1 MCSTSGGLHD
11 ASGRLRNVAGYR
23 QPSVPSLRSKRTL
36 ERIVVAVAGSSH
48 SQLIGPA
55 RWGQEM
61 IAWNM
66 WTLVLFNLV
75 TLAKKATGSM
85 ANNNRS
91 PDEKQPGENPEGK
104 YHYNP
109 GNMAGKKPGDA
120 EQTDE
125 NRTLPS
131 PRKEKPAE

>member
-1 MCSTSGGLHD
+1 
-11 ASGRLRNVAGYR
+11 
-23 QPSVPSLRSKRTL
+23 
-36 ERIVVAVAGSSH
+36 
-48 SQLIGPA
+48 
-55 RWGQEM
+55 M

>member
-1 MCSTSGGLHD
+1 
-11 ASGRLRNVAGYR
+11 
-23 QPSVPSLRSKRTL
+23 
-36 ERIVVAVAGSSH
+36 
-48 SQLIGPA
+48 
-55 RWGQEM
+55 M

-66 WTLVLFNLV
+66 STLVLFNLV